1 MGVAYY
7 VSLDLDLPELDSS
20 VDGKRVAESDELL
33 NEIASENDM
42 PEIMEFFGMD
52 SAEIESLLGEEGIPE
67 QNDWHDAGEGARYFS
82 RMGELLALRP
92 DAAAHVDLL
101 AELKDFADVLTQA
114 HAAGAKWRLAMDF

>member
-7 VSLDLDLPELDSS
+7 VSLDLELPELDSS

-33 NEIASENDM
+33 DEIARENDM

-52 SAEIESLLGEEGIPE
+52 SAEIENLLGEEGIPE
-67 QNDWHDAGEGARYFS
+67 QNDWHDAGEGARYFA
-82 RMGELLALRP
+82 RLGELLSLRP
-92 DAAAHVDLL
+92 DAVAHADLM
-101 AELKDFADVLTQA
+101 AELKDFEGFLTQA